1 MLNGI
6 NKCGLPKHQNVKIQ
20 NFPGGTTEAILDKAE
35 TLVAEKLDCIII
47 HAGTNDIMNGIN
59 SLNSV
64 KEIVK
69 KVKQTSPNTK
79 TAFTSLITTKDKN
92 NLDKK
97 VQDENNRLKNY
108 CSQTNIE
115 YIENNNIEEEN
126 LGEKKL
132 HLKKRGNTIFSN
144 NLLKFLRSNFW
155 DVEFLNCFVESEEYK
170 SDWLDISSDD
180 PSFSSLNS
188 VWWKIYVESCLL
200 IWI

>member
-1 MLNGI
+1 
-6 NKCGLPKHQNVKIQ
+6 
-20 NFPGGTTEAILDKAE
+20 
-35 TLVAEKLDCIII
+35 
-47 HAGTNDIMNGIN
+47 MNGIN

-115 YIENNNIEEEN
+115 YIENNNIKEEH
-126 LGEKKL
+126 LGQKKL
-132 HLKKRGNTIFSN
+132 HLLKEVRKYYYVIAN
-144 NLLKFLRSNFW
+144 NLLKFLRSNF
-155 DVEFLNCFVESEEYK
+155 
-170 SDWLDISSDD
+170 
-180 PSFSSLNS
+180 
-188 VWWKIYVESCLL
+188 
-200 IWI
+200 

>member
-1 MLNGI
+1 
-6 NKCGLPKHQNVKIQ
+6 
-20 NFPGGTTEAILDKAE
+20 
-35 TLVAEKLDCIII
+35 
-47 HAGTNDIMNGIN
+47 MNH
-59 SLNSV
+59 
-64 KEIVK
+64 
-69 KVKQTSPNTK
+69 
-79 TAFTSLITTKDKN
+79 
-92 NLDKK
+92 
-97 VQDENNRLKNY
+97 RLKNY